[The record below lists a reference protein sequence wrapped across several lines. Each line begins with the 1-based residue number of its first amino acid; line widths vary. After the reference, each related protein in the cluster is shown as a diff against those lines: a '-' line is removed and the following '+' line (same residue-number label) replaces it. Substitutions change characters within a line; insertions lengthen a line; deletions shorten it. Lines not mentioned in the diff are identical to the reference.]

1 MPVTVETCY
10 VVRVKRVKC
19 RLICDAIAAI
29 RNTIQRNPQMA
40 EASSWDTSAKTKAA
54 IETP

>member
-1 MPVTVETCY
+1 MPVTFETCY